1 MVAVSLKK
9 KESRFQQKDI
19 NATPKIILKNYFQCI
34 EEKRIGYEEQI
45 LIYKKQITIL
55 ENKINDFKTE
65 LKTPNN
71 LTINEIK
78 SIKEMIKD
86 LENDVNNAKKEI
98 RLIIINCN
106 ILWKNQLKMDKI
118 LKYGLEE

>member
-1 MVAVSLKK
+1 MDNNL
-9 KESRFQQKDI
+9 ESRFQQKDI